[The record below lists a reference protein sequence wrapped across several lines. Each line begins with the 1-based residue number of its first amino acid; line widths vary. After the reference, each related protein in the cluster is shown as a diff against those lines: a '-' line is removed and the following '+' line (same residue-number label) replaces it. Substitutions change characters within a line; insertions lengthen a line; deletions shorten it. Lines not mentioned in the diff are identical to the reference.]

1 MLMSRN
7 MQRKAA
13 INIMENVQ
21 FVDRKRNSTS
31 VITGYRIIVKDISV
45 IILRMNSRQL
55 FIKRKYINEIAWNMA
70 V

>member
-45 IILRMNSRQL
+45 IILRMNSMQL